1 MIKEYDVISLNEVK
15 TPLKVSCPGYISLTS
30 RNMGN
35 PGRGGTCVLIKNQL
49 VSQLSGVDLSKSDQ
63 VWLQL
68 RCFPSILFGFIY
80 VPPQDSPYYS
90 EASFS
95 NIQEKI
101 KTEKSV
107 KEYVIVGDINAR
119 LGKKLREL
127 PENIDRDDLS
137 YPTIPDSI
145 QTPNGNANIIFSIC
159 CEENLAVVNNAKIKN
174 EYFISMLT
182 YK

>member
-1 MIKEYDVISLNEVK
+1 M
-15 TPLKVSCPGYISLTS
+15 LKF
-30 RNMGN
+30 
-35 PGRGGTCVLIKNQL
+35 
-49 VSQLSGVDLSKSDQ
+49 DLS
-63 VWLQL
+63 
-68 RCFPSILFGFIY
+68 
-80 VPPQDSPYYS
+80 PQHSPYYS

-145 QTPNGNANIIFSIC
+145 QAPNGNANIIFSIC

-174 EYFISMLT
+174 EHFKSKLT
-182 YK
+182 YKQGSNWTSELDLCLILGGKKPIAT